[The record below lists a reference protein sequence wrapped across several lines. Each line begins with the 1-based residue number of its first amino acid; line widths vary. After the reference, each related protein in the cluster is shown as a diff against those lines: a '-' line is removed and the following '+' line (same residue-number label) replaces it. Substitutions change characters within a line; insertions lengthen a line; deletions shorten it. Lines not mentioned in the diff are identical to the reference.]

1 MANHLRHQIRDYVA
15 GTLLGSLTTTW
26 SAFLSPLS
34 AFDVPL
40 ATESLPGLAIFVETE
55 DAQYVTQSG
64 TNREIHRALSLIIEG
79 TVALSATILNSL
91 DLISKEVEEA
101 MAGNRTINSLAR
113 NSYLQNTEIRME
125 PEAHIPVGIVRL
137 TYLVEYANFETASD
151 AVA

>member
-15 GTLLGSLTTTW
+15 GTLLDSLTTTG
-26 SAFLSPLS
+26 SRVHQTPIY
-34 AFDVPL
+34 PL

>member
-15 GTLLGSLTTTW
+15 GTLLGSLTTTG
-26 SAFLSPLS
+26 SRVHQTPIY
-34 AFDVPL
+34 PL

-79 TVALSATILNSL
+79 TVALSATILNNL